1 VDNAINKLFEE
12 YKDDNDCILSDGIE
26 RLCGDLEYKPDQFEV
41 LVLAFC
47 LDAEQMCCFTKKE
60 FIHGLKKINATTIA
74 DIKLRISQVIE
85 KLKNEMELFK
95 QLYRWTFRFGL
106 EYGHRILSLDMAI
119 ILWRLV
125 YTIHKPEILDR
136 WLSFLENDSNIRGIP
151 KDTWNMFQN
160 FSEQFD
166 ISSYNS
172 DDAWPSLFDDF
183 VLEYRNEMAAK
194 FSGMGAE
201 GGTSAGQEA
210 TNNNI
215 DLNNFNYSTVNNQVY
230 KL

>member
-1 VDNAINKLFEE
+1 
-12 YKDDNDCILSDGIE
+12 
-26 RLCGDLEYKPDQFEV
+26 
-41 LVLAFC
+41 
-47 LDAEQMCCFTKKE
+47 M
-60 FIHGLKKINATTIA
+60 NATTIT
-74 DIKLRISQVIE
+74 DIKLRINQIID
-85 KLKNEMELFK
+85 KQMNEMELFK

-125 YTIHKPEILDR
+125 YTIHKPDILDR

-160 FSEQFD
+160 FSESFD
-166 ISSYNS
+166 LASYNS

-183 VLEYRNEMAAK
+183 VLEYRNEIAAK
-194 FSGMGAE
+194 LSAAGAGIE
-201 GGTSAGQEA
+201 GAVGQEA

-215 DLNNFNYSTVNNQVY
+215 DLNNFNYSTVNNQVF